1 MRTLS
6 IASTGMLAQQ
16 TNVDVISNNIA
27 NMNTTG
33 FKRQR
38 AAFQDLLYQQ
48 ETRAGSSTD
57 SSGTAKI
64 PTGIQIGSG
73 VKTGSVYRITEQGAP
88 NQTSNRYD
96 IAVQGRGYFQMQLP
110 SGETGYTR
118 DGSFQLS
125 DQGELVTADGNAVEP
140 GITIPADAVDVAIS
154 KTGLVQVK
162 VAGAAEMQTVGQLQL
177 ATFVN
182 EAGLEAQGGNVFT
195 ETSASGTATI
205 AAPGD
210 PGFGTTLQ
218 GFVEASNVNPV
229 SEITALITAQRAY
242 EMNSRVVKTADEM
255 LATSSQMR

>member
-48 ETRAGSSTD
+48 ETRPGSAAGGD
-57 SSGTAKI
+57 SQTKV
-64 PTGIQIGSG
+64 PTGIQIGAG
-73 VKTGSVYRITEQGAP
+73 VKTGGVYRITEQGAP
-88 NQTSNRYD
+88 NQTGNRYD
-96 IAVQGRGYFQMQLP
+96 IAIQGRGYFQVTLP
-110 SGETGYTR
+110 SGQIGFTR

-125 DQGELVTADGNAVEP
+125 EQGELVTADGFRVEP
-140 GITIPADAVDVAIS
+140 AIVIPPEAVDVAIS
-154 KTGLVQVK
+154 KTGEVQVK
-162 VAGAAEMQTVGQLQL
+162 LANDPALQTVGQIQL

-182 EAGLEAQGGNVFT
+182 EAGLEAQGGNLFL
-195 ETSASGTATI
+195 ETASSGQPTV
-205 AAPGD
+205 AAPGQ
-210 PGFGTTLQ
+210 PGFGDTLQ

-255 LATSSQMR
+255 LATSSQLR